1 MRNHLG
7 PALLILALLLA
18 MMRVDTAA
26 AQGATPPELAP
37 LRTVRESALLL
48 FNGRPLQVCQREWQ
62 SWNRIHGVCQD
73 LATATLY
80 DQQLIR
86 GTIVAFVLF
95 DGVRY
100 ERVNEQTEWSA
111 TPDERFYPDRDLGDA
126 LFRIAEEA
134 EVTRVGPVELGGIA
148 ATHYQYWVLDEAHNE
163 AAGGQVV
170 YDQFVTAAGQVLQS
184 QSHVRGAV
192 PGLGDGVL
200 TEIRSFSDFNGP
212 IVIVAPGGE

>member
-1 MRNHLG
+1 MSNRLG
-7 PALLILALLLA
+7 PALLALALLLA
-18 MMRVDTAA
+18 LLLPGRAA
-26 AQGATPPELAP
+26 AQGGTPPELAS
-37 LRTVRESALLL
+37 LRTVRDTTLLL
-48 FNGRPLQVCQREWQ
+48 FDGRPLQVCQREWQ
-62 SWNRIHGVCQD
+62 SWNRVHGVCQD

-86 GTIVAFVLF
+86 GTIVEFVLF

-100 ERVNEQTEWSA
+100 ERVNEQTAWSA
-111 TPDERFYPDRDLGDA
+111 TADERFFADRDLGDA

-134 EVTRVGPVELGGIA
+134 QVTPVGAVELAGA
-148 ATHYQYWVLDEAHNE
+148 ATTHYQYWVLDEARNE

-170 YDQFVTAAGQVLQS
+170 YDQFVTAAGHVAQS
-184 QSHVRGAV
+184 QTHVRGVV

-212 IVIVAPGGE
+212 IVVVAPGG